1 MALSLSAKVT
11 LSYLFPVFQNS
22 FVKSVIST
30 KNRIYLFIY
39 FYLIRYLQSIK
50 EYLEPLAK
58 NLFLAYRRATVKK
71 VN

>member
-1 MALSLSAKVT
+1 MSDKKFFRQIRNF
-11 LSYLFPVFQNS
+11 YEKPNLF
-22 FVKSVIST
+22 
-30 KNRIYLFIY
+30 IYLFIY